1 MLLNTAAFVIIMAG
15 IMSAKSLIIPFLLAA
30 FLAVICGPPLY
41 WLRTRG
47 VPPFLT
53 IILLVLI
60 LIAVEMVVARLV
72 GSSLADFSRNLPLYQ
87 SRLKEILAGGIIWLQ
102 GHGIE
107 VTDDVIVSQ
116 FDPGKIMGLAANTLN
131 RMGALLTN
139 TFMII
144 VTLVFILLEAAGFPD
159 KLRAIAGDRNASL
172 EEYAAITRG
181 VNRYLVIKTST
192 SLATGILVAV
202 ALQIIGVDF
211 AGMWGL
217 VAFLFN
223 FVPTIGSIL
232 AAIPAVLVA
241 LVQLGPGPAVT
252 TIVCYLVINLI
263 ISNILEPRIMGTGV
277 GLSPMVIFI
286 SMAFWGWILGPVGML
301 LSVPLTMILKIA
313 LQSDADTRWFAVL
326 LGSNREAKRI
336 LHRWGKGSAKE

>member
-1 MLLNTAAFVIIMAG
+1 MLLNAAAFVIIMAG

-41 WLRTRG
+41 WLRTKG
-47 VPPFLT
+47 VPPLLS
-53 IILLVLI
+53 IILLVLV
-60 LIAVEMVVARLV
+60 LIAVEMVVARLI

-87 SRLKEILAGGIIWLQ
+87 SRLKEILAGGFLWLQ
-102 GHGIE
+102 EHGIE
-107 VTDDVIVSQ
+107 MTDDVLVSQ

-159 KLRAIAGDRNASL
+159 KLRAIAGNRNASL
-172 EEYAAITRG
+172 DDYAAMTKG
-181 VNRYLVIKTST
+181 VNRYLVIKTCT
-192 SLATGILVAV
+192 SLATGILLAV
-202 ALQIIGVDF
+202 ALRFIGVDF

-217 VAFLFN
+217 VAFIFN

-241 LVQLGPGPAVT
+241 LVQLGPGPAVMT
-252 TIVCYLVINLI
+252 VIFYLVINLV
-263 ISNILEPRIMGTGV
+263 ISNILEPRIMGTSV
-277 GLSPMVIFI
+277 GLSPLVIFI

-301 LSVPLTMILKIA
+301 LSVPLTMVVKIA
-313 LQSDADTRWFAVL
+313 LQNDEKTRWFALL
-326 LGSNREAKRI
+326 LGSNRDARAALDRSKTKPGE
-336 LHRWGKGSAKE
+336 

>member
-1 MLLNTAAFVIIMAG
+1 MLLNAAAFVVIMAG

-30 FLAVICGPPLY
+30 FLAIICGPPLY

-47 VPPFLT
+47 VPPLLT
-53 IILLVLI
+53 IILLVLV
-60 LIAVEMVVARLV
+60 LVAVEMIVARLI
-72 GSSLADFSRNLPLYQ
+72 GSSLADFSRNLPFYQ
-87 SRLKEILAGGIIWLQ
+87 SRLKEILAGGILWLQ
-102 GHGIE
+102 EHGIE
-107 VTDDVIVSQ
+107 VTDDVLVSQ

-139 TFMII
+139 AFMII
-144 VTLVFILLEAAGFPD
+144 VTLVFILLEAAGFPG
-159 KLRAIAGDRNASL
+159 KLRAIAGDRHASL
-172 EEYAAITRG
+172 EDYAAITRG

-202 ALQIIGVDF
+202 ALRIIGVDF

-241 LVQLGPGPAVT
+241 LVQLGYGPAVT
-252 TIVCYLVINLI
+252 TVVFYLIINLV

-277 GLSPMVIFI
+277 GLSPLVIFV

-313 LQSDADTRWFAVL
+313 LQSNEDTRWFALL
-326 LGSNREAKRI
+326 LGSNREAKRV
-336 LHRWGKGSAKE
+336 LHRSGKASAK

>member
-1 MLLNTAAFVIIMAG
+1 MLLNAAAFVVIMAG

-47 VPPFLT
+47 VPPLLS
-53 IILLVLI
+53 IILLVLV
-60 LIAVEMVVARLV
+60 LIAVEMVVARLI

-87 SRLKEILAGGIIWLQ
+87 SRLKEILGGGILWLQ
-102 GHGIE
+102 EHGIE
-107 VTDDVIVSQ
+107 VTDDVLVSQ

-144 VTLVFILLEAAGFPD
+144 VTLVFILLEATGFPD

-172 EEYAAITRG
+172 EDYAAITRG
-181 VNRYLVIKTST
+181 VNRYLVIKTCT
-192 SLATGILVAV
+192 SLATGILLAV
-202 ALQIIGVDF
+202 ALRFIGVDF

-217 VAFLFN
+217 VAFIFN

-241 LVQLGPGPAVT
+241 LVQLGPRTGRHDRHLLPGHQPGDQQYPGTQNHGHERRPVTPRHLYFHGVLGLDPGPGGHAAVRAVDHGPENRPPERRKNQV
-252 TIVCYLVINLI
+252 VCPAARLQ
-263 ISNILEPRIMGTGV
+263 PRRQG
-277 GLSPMVIFI
+277 
-286 SMAFWGWILGPVGML
+286 
-301 LSVPLTMILKIA
+301 
-313 LQSDADTRWFAVL
+313 
-326 LGSNREAKRI
+326 
-336 LHRWGKGSAKE
+336 